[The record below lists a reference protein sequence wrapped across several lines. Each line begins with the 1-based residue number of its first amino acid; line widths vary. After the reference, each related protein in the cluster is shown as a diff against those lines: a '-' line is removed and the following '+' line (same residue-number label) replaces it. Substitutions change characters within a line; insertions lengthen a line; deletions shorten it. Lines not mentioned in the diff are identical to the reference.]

1 MRTVVHR
8 IAALAGAAILAL
20 VLTGPALAVPAG
32 TITSVAPASGPVAGG
47 TSVTIVGTGFWYGT
61 SGPKVTI
68 GGTAATMTSSARGAV
83 QNPPLAYD
91 TVVVTTPAG
100 TAGPAAV
107 KVLAADPSYN
117 DLLLAE
123 NSTGFTYVPPL
134 ALSGISPANGLT
146 PGGEPVTITG
156 AGFSG
161 GSTPAVT
168 IGGNAATDVTVV
180 NDTTLTATTPARTT
194 AGVVDV
200 VVGHDGFNATLAGGF
215 TYGLGYRVTVTN
227 AWPKSAYFLSSW
239 GGAVRALVKVN
250 GVNTYL
256 GDWTSTTGPR
266 TVDTGR
272 ADTGRTDTLTS
283 HLDYRGGLNCG
294 TREAARGSEDK
305 FGVSEWT
312 TERWAGGPC
321 AVSVPAGSAL
331 TLEGIQGSYAHEK
344 ESSIIA
350 ATYTTTVFPFVS
362 AMDGDCV
369 RAFATCR
376 IGNIS
381 KDVPVSVTWGQFVVV
396 ADPFQGTRISA
407 AYSTDG
413 GLTFYDAAWTAVQLS
428 PGGEWRI
435 AITMP
440 ATKQERG
447 RAAEQG
453 ATTRIV
459 ACSTA
464 AVRSGKRLSARC
476 RTTPALAAAL
486 KRGSV
491 RARAEWKLRL
501 PHQRSFKTISTGSI
515 VLRNRAGTTR
525 VTG

>member
-1 MRTVVHR
+1 MRAAAHR
-8 IAALAGAAILAL
+8 IAAVAIAALLAL
-20 VLTGPALAVPAG
+20 VLAVPAIAVPAG
-32 TITSVAPASGPVAGG
+32 TITSVTPASGPVAGG

-68 GGTAATMTSSARGAV
+68 GGTAATMTSSARGAL

-100 TAGPAAV
+100 TAGAAAV

-117 DLLLAE
+117 DMLLAE
-123 NSTGFTYVPPL
+123 DADGFTYVPPL
-134 ALSGISPANGLT
+134 ALTGISPASGLT

-156 AGFSG
+156 AGFAG
-161 GSTPAVT
+161 GSVPTVT
-168 IGGNAATDVTVV
+168 IGGTAATDVTVV

-200 VVGHDGFNATLAGGF
+200 GVGHDGFNATLAGSY
-215 TYGLGYRVTVTN
+215 TYRLGYRVTVTN
-227 AWPKSAYFLSSW
+227 VWPKSTYSLSSW

-256 GDWTSTTGPR
+256 GDWTATTGPQ
-266 TVDTGR
+266 TVTAGR
-272 ADTGRTDTLTS
+272 SDTGRTDILTS
-283 HLDYRGGLNCG
+283 HIDYRGGINCG
-294 TREAARGSEDK
+294 TREVARGNEDK

-321 AVSVPAGSAL
+321 AVSVAAGSAL
-331 TLEGIQGSYAHEK
+331 TLEGIPGSYAHVK
-344 ESSIIA
+344 ESSNFA
-350 ATYTTTVFPFVS
+350 ASYTTTVFPFIS

-369 RAFATCR
+369 RAFATCT
-376 IGNIS
+376 IGKIS
-381 KDVPVSVTWGQFVVV
+381 KDVPVSVTWGQFAVVD
-396 ADPFQGTRISA
+396 DPFFGTRISA

-447 RAAEQG
+447 RAAEHG
-453 ATTRIV
+453 ATKRIV
-459 ACSTA
+459 VCRTA

-491 RARAEWKLRL
+491 RARAQWQLRL
-501 PHQRSFKTISTGSI
+501 PYQRSWNTVSTGSI
-515 VLRNRAGTTR
+515 VLRNRAGTAR